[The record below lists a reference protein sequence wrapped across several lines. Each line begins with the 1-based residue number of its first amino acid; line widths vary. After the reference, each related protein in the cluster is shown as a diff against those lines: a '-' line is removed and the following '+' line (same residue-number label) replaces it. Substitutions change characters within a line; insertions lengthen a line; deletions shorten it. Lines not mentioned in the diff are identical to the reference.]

1 MHLLINETSLDIREG
16 LVITFDY
23 IIESSQEFFEVIFFL
38 VKTTLLHG
46 P

>member
-1 MHLLINETSLDIREG
+1 MHLWINETSLDIREG
-16 LVITFDY
+16 LVITFDS

-38 VKTTLLHG
+38 VKTMLLHG